1 MSSDLCMVRQSRG
14 FIETAMPAGLD
25 AKGTSCSGANL
36 FSGQVALTGAF
47 ADTKPPFRGCRQ
59 FSLRDYSGSLR
70 GCHMPSLDAKLPYA
84 QPQRPPAKEKERKYK
99 HKRGRQS
106 NPGNSHRPH
115 QNHIEHDVE

>member
-1 MSSDLCMVRQSRG
+1 MSSDLCMVRQSSG

-70 GCHMPSLDAKLPYA
+70 ARHMPSLDAKLPYD
-84 QPQRPPAKEKERKYK
+84 PPPRPPPNENIRNDK
-99 HKRGRQS
+99 
-106 NPGNSHRPH
+106 
-115 QNHIEHDVE
+115 